1 MGAPHSRQLP
11 LPVAGPHGSFWTTPR
26 RTARLLV
33 VLLGCALL
41 LAACGSARETGTTLS
56 APDTRA
62 PVTPE
67 ERTLPETAT
76 PAPDA
81 TATAGAE
88 SAAALPP
95 QAPATGMAPC
105 WRPLAARLKADGISG
120 PQVDALLATLAPT
133 PSQSPMGRKIR
144 ELYRRRFLPRPPSA
158 TPAPLYYKGV
168 VTAANAGLCRDF
180 IAAHRAAF
188 AAAEER
194 YGVPPAIAA
203 SLLFVETR
211 LGKVL
216 GDVPENAFYTLASM
230 AVSTAPADISDWLPR
245 LPGYRKH
252 LPWLTETMQKC
263 ADWAYR
269 ETRALVEHM
278 LRDHI
283 PPEALPGSIYG
294 AVGLCQFMPS
304 NIATYGADGDGDGR
318 VDLFSAPD
326 AIASLAHYLAR
337 HGWRAGLSRER
348 QHALLMTYN
357 HSRTY
362 ANTILALSD
371 LVSQTPAALNQD
383 ISVASRAAT
392 MHRGRP

>member
-1 MGAPHSRQLP
+1 MGAPHARQHH
-11 LPVAGPHGSFWTTPR
+11 LPVAGPHGSFRTTPR
-26 RTARLLV
+26 RTANLLV
-33 VLLGCALL
+33 LLLGCALL
-41 LAACGSARETGTTLS
+41 LAACGSARETDATLS
-56 APDTRA
+56 APDTRT
-62 PVTPE
+62 PVAPE
-67 ERTLPETAT
+67 ERALPETAMPASDTSATARQT
-76 PAPDA
+76 PAPAMPSRVPA
-81 TATAGAE
+81 TAI
-88 SAAALPP
+88 
-95 QAPATGMAPC
+95 APR
-105 WRPLAARLKADGISG
+105 WHPLAARLKADGLSG

-144 ELYRRRFLPRPPSA
+144 ELYKRRFLPRPPSA
-158 TPAPLYYKGV
+158 APAPLYYKGV
-168 VTAANAGLCRDF
+168 VTAANAALCRDF
-180 IAAHRAAF
+180 ITAHRAAF
-188 AAAEER
+188 TAAEER

-230 AVSTAPADISDWLPR
+230 AVSTDPADISNWLPR
-245 LPGYRKH
+245 LPGYQKH
-252 LPWLTETMQKC
+252 LPWLTETMRKR

-278 LRDHI
+278 LRDRI
-283 PPEALPGSIYG
+283 SPEALPGSIYG

-326 AIASLAHYLAR
+326 AIASLAHYLAG

-371 LVSQTPAALNQD
+371 LVSQAPIAMNTNILVVPRPVTTHKATP
-383 ISVASRAAT
+383 
-392 MHRGRP
+392 

>member
-11 LPVAGPHGSFWTTPR
+11 LPVAGPHGSFRAPR
-26 RTARLLV
+26 RRTTDLLV
-33 VLLGCALL
+33 LILGCALL
-41 LAACGSARETGTTLS
+41 LAACGSAREPETTLAVQDSLPPVAPEERALPEPAAPAPTGTTM
-56 APDTRA
+56 TGQ
-62 PVTPE
+62 T
-67 ERTLPETAT
+67 TAT
-76 PAPDA
+76 PV
-81 TATAGAE
+81 
-88 SAAALPP
+88 PP
-95 QAPATGMAPC
+95 QAPATGIAPR
-105 WRPLAARLKADGISG
+105 WEPLAARLKADGLSG
-120 PQVDALLATLAPT
+120 PRVDALLATLAPT
-133 PSQSPMGRKIR
+133 PTQSPMGRKIR
-144 ELYRRRFLPRPPSA
+144 ELYQRRFLPRPPSA
-158 TPAPLYYKGV
+158 KPAPLYYKGV
-168 VTAANAGLCRDF
+168 VTAANAELCREF
-180 IAAHRAAF
+180 ITAHQAAF

-211 LGKVL
+211 LGRVL

-230 AVSTAPADISDWLPR
+230 AVSTEPADISAWLPR

-252 LPWLTETMQKC
+252 LPWLEETMRKR

-278 LRDHI
+278 LRDRI
-283 PPEALPGSIYG
+283 SPDALPGSIYG

-318 VDLFSAPD
+318 VDLFHAPD

-371 LVSQTPAALNQD
+371 LVAQTPTAMNANNSIAPLP
-383 ISVASRAAT
+383 AT
-392 MHRGRP
+392 THEARP